1 MIEELISETLNKAI
15 EENVSLTPY
24 NYYKLFVEIAMRKG
38 IDYNSLKN
46 YLYEEYTKQDE
57 LLDPI
62 KEKINLIIE
71 NLKKEMS
78 EINNNISKTIAA
90 QENVNLEDSSNAYEE
105 LEKLKKI
112 NLSLRINLEKAMRNI
127 EQERQSLEKI
137 KVKVY
142 RDGLTGL
149 YLREYLQIKLK
160 ENLYFMQRY
169 GRIFSLQMI
178 DVDDFK
184 DINDKFGHQ
193 IGDNVLCQIGNLIKK
208 NIRTSDI
215 PIRYG
220 GDEFVVLMP
229 ETDINSAKKVAEKF
243 VQKISKVVFRKK
255 DEEFKVTFSIGLTS
269 VRKDDT
275 FESIMERVDAAL
287 YSSKRSGKN
296 SITIFD

>member
-78 EINNNISKTIAA
+78 EISNNISETIAA

-243 VQKISKVVFRKK
+243 VQKMSKVVFRKK

>member
-46 YLYEEYTKQDE
+46 YLYDEYTKQDE

-78 EINNNISKTIAA
+78 EISNNISETIAA

-243 VQKISKVVFRKK
+243 VQKMSKVVFRKK

-296 SITIFD
+296 SITVFD

>member
-78 EINNNISKTIAA
+78 EISNNISKTIAA

-243 VQKISKVVFRKK
+243 VQKMSKVVFRKK

>member
-24 NYYKLFVEIAMRKG
+24 NYYKLFVEVAMQKG

-46 YLYEEYTKQDE
+46 YLYDEYTKQDE

-78 EINNNISKTIAA
+78 EISNNISETIAA

-160 ENLYFMQRY
+160 ENLYYMQRY

-243 VQKISKVVFRKK
+243 VQKMSKVVFRKK

-296 SITIFD
+296 SITVFD

>member
-38 IDYNSLKN
+38 IDHNSLKN
-46 YLYEEYTKQDE
+46 YLYDEYTKQDE

-78 EINNNISKTIAA
+78 EISNNISETIAA

-243 VQKISKVVFRKK
+243 VQKMSKVVFRKK

-296 SITIFD
+296 SITVFD

>member
-127 EQERQSLEKI
+127 EKERQSLEKI
-137 KVKVY
+137 KIKVY

-243 VQKISKVVFRKK
+243 VQKMSKVVFRKK

-296 SITIFD
+296 SITVFD